1 VSCDRTQTQLHAYF
15 DGELDALTSAA
26 FETHLESCSECRSA
40 LASEEALRASIAK
53 ANLYENAP
61 VSLHRAIAA
70 NLPAVP
76 GAPAPAVV
84 QPAPSRWRWLALAAS
99 LLLVATLGWQLFQHF
114 AGPPRNSSVVAA
126 AFDAHLRSLQAGH
139 LADVQSTDQHTVK
152 PWFDGKLDFA
162 PPVRDFANDGFPLLG
177 GRLDVLDGKT
187 VAALVYGRRKHIIN
201 VFVSPAD
208 ASARATRSGES
219 QGYNWLAWRNGG
231 FDFVAVSDVNSA
243 DLQQLIQLFLNP

>member
-1 VSCDRTQTQLHAYF
+1 VNCDRAQTQLHAYF
-15 DGELDALTSAA
+15 DGELDAVTSAA

-40 LASEEALRASIAK
+40 LDSEEALRASIAK
-53 ANLYENAP
+53 ANLYEKASA
-61 VSLHRAIAA
+61 SLHRAIAA
-70 NLPAVP
+70 KLPA
-76 GAPAPAVV
+76 APSKPAVV
-84 QPAPSRWRWLALAAS
+84 AQPAPSRWRWLALAAS
-99 LLLVATLGWQLFQHF
+99 FLVIATLGWQLFQHF
-114 AGPPRNSSVVAA
+114 AEPPRNSTVVVAA
-126 AFDAHLRSLQAGH
+126 LDAHLRSLQAGH
-139 LADVQSTDQHTVK
+139 LADIQSTDQHTVK

-208 ASARATRSGES
+208 SSAHATRSGET
-219 QGYNWLAWRNGG
+219 QGYHWLAWRNGG

-243 DLQQLIQLFLNP
+243 DLQQLSQLF

>member
-1 VSCDRTQTQLHAYF
+1 VNCDRTPTQLHAYF
-15 DGELDALTSAA
+15 DGELDAVTSAA
-26 FETHLESCSECRSA
+26 FETHLESCSECQSV
-40 LASEEALRASIAK
+40 LASQQALRASLAK
-53 ANLYENAP
+53 ANLYEKAP
-61 VSLHRAIAA
+61 ASVHRAIAA
-70 NLPAVP
+70 KLPA
-76 GAPAPAVV
+76 APNAAGAVV
-84 QPAPSRWRWLALAAS
+84 QPAPSRWRWFAVAAS

-114 AGPPRNSSVVAA
+114 AGPQPNSTVVAA
-126 AFDAHLRSLQAGH
+126 ALDAHLRSLQAGH

-219 QGYNWLAWRNGG
+219 RGYHWLAWRNGG

-243 DLQQLIQLFLNP
+243 DLQQLSQLVLSP